1 MPQYYHGLATS
12 AVEGGVG
19 CGAVA
24 LALMFFVGFCGAVL
38 KAVSAEAA
46 ERILWAALAII
57 SGAILLILTA
67 VIVVDAVRSAR
78 RPSAPPPAVEE
89 AEE

>member
-46 ERILWAALAII
+46 ERILWAALATV
-57 SGAILLILTA
+57 SGAILLFFVV
-67 VIVVDAVRSAR
+67 VIGADAVRSAR
-78 RPSAPPPAVEE
+78 RPSAPPPADDETEE
-89 AEE
+89 